1 MEWASGFHSEV
12 KKVNPYAGILVC
24 GDCGYNLQRVTC
36 RDGYECG
43 SYHKKGNTICYS
55 HFIKKEVL
63 DSIVKNEI
71 QRQAKL
77 ALKESD
83 KDEILKAADRRK
95 EVQRRCEEA
104 DQQIERLQ
112 KELARVQKYK
122 KKTYENYVDGVLDKE
137 EYLSYKAEY
146 EKQDQDIREK
156 IQQAEQEKDSFG
168 EAEGAY
174 ENWIE
179 KFIKYGTLSEVTRE
193 IVTELIDKII
203 VNGDMRIDI
212 VFKYQSPYPVEKM
225 AV

>member
-1 MEWASGFHSEV
+1 M
-12 KKVNPYAGILVC
+12 
-24 GDCGYNLQRVTC
+24 
-36 RDGYECG
+36 
-43 SYHKKGNTICYS
+43 
-55 HFIKKEVL
+55 
-63 DSIVKNEI
+63 
-71 QRQAKL
+71 
-77 ALKESD
+77 
-83 KDEILKAADRRK
+83 ADRRK

-104 DQQIERLQ
+104 DQRIERLQ
-112 KELARVQKYK
+112 TELAGVQKYK

-203 VNGDMRIDI
+203 VNGDMSIDI
-212 VFKYQSPYPVEKM
+212 VFKYLSPSYNEHTGEILFWRHI
-225 AV
+225 